1 MPRVQEMRRDP
12 CKRVE
17 KAIIFKKEIEM
28 KTFVNRAAQGDLFIR
43 RIDSIPAGLK
53 RMQTENGA
61 YIVAH
66 SETGHHHVIEARP
79 NVVVFATDDP
89 LVSYLQVVEATDA
102 MEAVIE
108 HLRSFDTHESIKIGA
123 GNYEI
128 RRQREYTPEGW
139 RRVQD

>member
-1 MPRVQEMRRDP
+1 MR
-12 CKRVE
+12 
-17 KAIIFKKEIEM
+17 
-28 KTFVNRAAQGDLFIR
+28 TFQNQAAQGDLFIR
-43 RIDSIPAGLK
+43 RIDKLPAGLK
-53 RMQTENGA
+53 PMTTEAGK

-79 NVVVFATDDP
+79 HVTVFATDDP

-102 MEAVIE
+102 METVIE
-108 HLRSFDTHESIKIGA
+108 HLRNFDTHESIKVGA

-139 RRVQD
+139 RRVAD